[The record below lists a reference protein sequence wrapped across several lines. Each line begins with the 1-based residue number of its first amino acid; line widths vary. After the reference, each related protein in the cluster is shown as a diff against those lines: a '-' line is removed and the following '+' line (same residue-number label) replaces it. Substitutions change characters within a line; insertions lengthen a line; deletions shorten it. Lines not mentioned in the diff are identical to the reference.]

1 MKDRLNYG
9 LMGTGL
15 MGLPLAERLLAVE
28 LPLTIYNRTP
38 EKAAVLVDVGATL
51 AAQPRDLLLSADCIL
66 LMLTDGA
73 AMREL
78 LFTEETLPLLKDRT
92 LIQMGTIAPQES
104 RDFQETIAAAG
115 GTYLECPVLGSIP
128 EAQSGQLLLMVGST
142 PDQFSTWTPLLSH
155 FGPNPR
161 YIGPVGTAM
170 ALKLALNQLIAGL
183 TSSFALSLGFVQQQ
197 GVEIRQFMEILRESA
212 LYAPTFDKK
221 LQRMLDRNFANPNF
235 PVKHLAK
242 DVGLFLQESQT
253 LPLNAAT
260 LATIAEI
267 LQETIAAGLADSD
280 YSALFETMVPRP

>member
-142 PDQFSTWTPLLSH
+142 PEQFSTWTPLLSH

>member
-142 PDQFSTWTPLLSH
+142 PEQFSTWTPLLSH

-197 GVEIRQFMEILRESA
+197 GVEVRQFMEILRESA

>member
-1 MKDRLNYG
+1 
-9 LMGTGL
+9 

-38 EKAAVLVDVGATL
+38 EKGAVLVDVGATL

-73 AMREL
+73 AIREL
-78 LFTEETLPLLKDRT
+78 LLTEETLPLLDDRT
-92 LIQMGTIAPQES
+92 FIQMGTIAPQES
-104 RDFQETIAAAG
+104 RELQETIATAG

-128 EAQSGQLLLMVGST
+128 EAQTGQLQLMVGST
-142 PDQFSTWTPLLSH
+142 PEQFATWKPLLSH

-197 GVEIRQFMEILRESA
+197 GVEVQQFMEILRQSA

-242 DVGLFLQESQT
+242 DVNLFLQESQS
-253 LPLNAAT
+253 LSLNADALET
-260 LATIAEI
+260 IATI
-267 LQETIAAGLADSD
+267 LQQTIAAGLANSD
-280 YSALFETMVPRP
+280 YSALFNTVAPLND

>member
-142 PDQFSTWTPLLSH
+142 PEQFSTWTPLLSH

-197 GVEIRQFMEILRESA
+197 GVEVRQFMEILRESA

-235 PVKHLAK
+235 PVKHLVK